1 MPIHK
6 LDIRISE
13 QIAAGEI
20 VENPASVVK
29 ELVENSL
36 DAGAKRIKVIFK
48 RGGLQEITVIDDGSG
63 IPAGE
68 VRLALER
75 HATSKISSLQDLQAI
90 CTLGFRG
97 EALPSIASVSR
108 MSISTRHRNEETGRY
123 IFLEGGVE
131 KETKEIGFP
140 PGTRITVK
148 DLFYNT
154 PARLKFL
161 KGVASEAGKISRIIH
176 LLALSRPDTAFSLI
190 KQNEVILELPGDGK
204 LLNVITKIFGNDL
217 ARELVPLHFESAEF
231 ILKGYVSNPAYSRN
245 SRNYQLFYINGRY
258 IRSQLIQKALDRSFA
273 GIVTSKRYPVAFL
286 FLDIAPE
293 NLDVNV
299 HPSKIEVRF
308 HQEERVRLFLEQSL
322 KEAFTPAY
330 FLPIV
335 YKQNIRDKD
344 TSPEITA
351 KQDIKEDFHPEDT
364 IKTVKDNSYHDYTRR
379 NLQLQVAESRIPFSE
394 KNIINSAL
402 SAEPFTERCFDGLI
416 KGQLFSTYIA
426 VQKEDKLIFID
437 QHAAHERVIWEK
449 LQQRKQ
455 KEEKEQYIQE
465 ILPLA
470 VELPLQIADTV
481 KDKLALLRELGLEME
496 QFGNNT
502 VIIRAVPF
510 FLRDIITA
518 ELILDILEEV
528 SDPDLTGGE
537 FQKEILLSLS
547 CKAAIKANEH
557 LTIEE
562 ISSLLA
568 QLEKCKN
575 PFFCPHGRPV
585 AIKIEKYDIEKHFKR
600 RG

>member
-6 LDIRISE
+6 LDTRISE
-13 QIAAGEI
+13 QIAAGEV

-97 EALPSIASVSR
+97 EALPSIASVSK
-108 MSISTRHRNEETGRY
+108 MSISTRHRSEETGRY
-123 IFLEGGVE
+123 IFLEGGIE

-161 KGVASEAGKISRIIH
+161 KGVASEAGKISRVIH

-204 LLNVITKIFGNDL
+204 LLNVISKIFGNDL

-231 ILKGYVSNPAYSRN
+231 ILNGYISNPAYSRN

-258 IRSQLIQKALDRSFA
+258 VRSQLIQKALDRSFTS
-273 GIVTSKRYPVAFL
+273 IVTSKRYPVAFL
-286 FLDIAPE
+286 YLDIAPE

-330 FLPIV
+330 FLPMV
-335 YKQNIRDKD
+335 QKQKIRDKD
-344 TSPEITA
+344 ISPEITA
-351 KQDIKEDFHPEDT
+351 KRDIKEGFQPEDT
-364 IKTVKDNSYHDYTRR
+364 DKDNSYHDDTRR
-379 NLQLQVAESRIPFSE
+379 NLQLQVAESRIPFPE
-394 KNIINSAL
+394 KNIINSTL

-416 KGQLFSTYIA
+416 KGQVFSTYIA

-437 QHAAHERVIWEK
+437 QHAAHERVIWEE
-449 LQQRKQ
+449 LQQQKE
-455 KEEKEQYIQE
+455 KEEKEQYIQK

-470 VELPLQIADTV
+470 VELPLQIAETV
-481 KDKLALLRELGLEME
+481 KDKLALLRDLGLEME

-518 ELILDILEEV
+518 ELMLDILEEV
-528 SDPDLTGGE
+528 ADPALTGRE

-547 CKAAIKANEH
+547 CKTAIKANEH

-585 AIKIEKYDIEKHFKR
+585 AIKIEKYDIEKYFKR

>member
-6 LDIRISE
+6 LDTRISE
-13 QIAAGEI
+13 QIAAGEV

-97 EALPSIASVSR
+97 EALPSIASVSK
-108 MSISTRHRNEETGRY
+108 MSISTRHRSEETGRY
-123 IFLEGGVE
+123 IFLEGGIE

-161 KGVASEAGKISRIIH
+161 KGVASEAGKISRVIH

-204 LLNVITKIFGNDL
+204 LLNVISKIFGNDL

-231 ILKGYVSNPAYSRN
+231 ILNGYISNPAYSRN

-258 IRSQLIQKALDRSFA
+258 VRSQLIQKALDRSFA
-273 GIVTSKRYPVAFL
+273 SIVTSKRYPVAFL
-286 FLDIAPE
+286 YLDIAPE

-330 FLPIV
+330 FLPMV
-335 YKQNIRDKD
+335 QKQKIRDKD
-344 TSPEITA
+344 ISPEITA
-351 KQDIKEDFHPEDT
+351 KRDIKEGFQPEDT
-364 IKTVKDNSYHDYTRR
+364 DKDNSYHDDTRR
-379 NLQLQVAESRIPFSE
+379 NLQLQVAESRIPFPE
-394 KNIINSAL
+394 KNIINSTL

-416 KGQLFSTYIA
+416 KGQVFSTYIA

-437 QHAAHERVIWEK
+437 QHAAHERVIWEE
-449 LQQRKQ
+449 LQQQKE
-455 KEEKEQYIQE
+455 KEEKEQYIQK

-470 VELPLQIADTV
+470 VELPLQIAETV
-481 KDKLALLRELGLEME
+481 KDKLALLRDLGLEME

-518 ELILDILEEV
+518 ELMLDILEEV
-528 SDPDLTGGE
+528 ADPALTGRE

-547 CKAAIKANEH
+547 CKTAIKANEH

-585 AIKIEKYDIEKHFKR
+585 AIKIEKYDIEKYFKR

>member
-6 LDIRISE
+6 LDTRISE
-13 QIAAGEI
+13 QIAAGEV

-131 KETKEIGFP
+131 KEIKEIGFP
-140 PGTRITVK
+140 AGTRITVK

-161 KGVASEAGKISRIIH
+161 KGVPSEAGKISRVIH

-204 LLNVITKIFGNDL
+204 LLNVISKIFGNDL

-258 IRSQLIQKALDRSFA
+258 VRNQLIQKALDRSFA
-273 GIVTSKRYPVAFL
+273 SIVTAKRYPVAFL
-286 FLDIAPE
+286 YLDIAPE

-308 HQEERVRLFLEQSL
+308 HQEERLRIFLEQSL

-335 YKQNIRDKD
+335 QKQKIRDKD
-344 TSPEITA
+344 TSREITA

-364 IKTVKDNSYHDYTRR
+364 VKDNSYYDYTQR
-379 NLQLQVAESRIPFSE
+379 NLQLQVAESRIPFPE

-402 SAEPFTERCFDGLI
+402 SAETFTERCFDCLI
-416 KGQLFSTYIA
+416 KGQIFSTYIA

-437 QHAAHERVIWEK
+437 QHAAHERIIWEK
-449 LQQRKQ
+449 LQQQKE

-470 VELPLQIADTV
+470 VELPLQIAETV
-481 KDKLALLRELGLEME
+481 KDKLELLRDLGLEME

-510 FLRDIITA
+510 FLREIITA
-518 ELILDILEEV
+518 ELMLDILEEV
-528 SDPDLTGGE
+528 SDPALTGRE

-547 CKAAIKANEH
+547 CKTAIKANEH

-562 ISSLLA
+562 INSLLA

-585 AIKIEKYDIEKHFKR
+585 AIKIEKYDIEKYFKR

>member
-1 MPIHK
+1 
-6 LDIRISE
+6 
-13 QIAAGEI
+13 
-20 VENPASVVK
+20 
-29 ELVENSL
+29 
-36 DAGAKRIKVIFK
+36 
-48 RGGLQEITVIDDGSG
+48 
-63 IPAGE
+63 
-68 VRLALER
+68 
-75 HATSKISSLQDLQAI
+75 
-90 CTLGFRG
+90 
-97 EALPSIASVSR
+97 
-108 MSISTRHRNEETGRY
+108 
-123 IFLEGGVE
+123 
-131 KETKEIGFP
+131 
-140 PGTRITVK
+140 
-148 DLFYNT
+148 
-154 PARLKFL
+154 
-161 KGVASEAGKISRIIH
+161 
-176 LLALSRPDTAFSLI
+176 
-190 KQNEVILELPGDGK
+190 
-204 LLNVITKIFGNDL
+204 
-217 ARELVPLHFESAEF
+217 
-231 ILKGYVSNPAYSRN
+231 
-245 SRNYQLFYINGRY
+245 
-258 IRSQLIQKALDRSFA
+258 

>member
-190 KQNEVILELPGDGK
+190 KQNEVILELPGEGK
-204 LLNVITKIFGNDL
+204 LLNVISIIFGNDL

-402 SAEPFTERCFDGLI
+402 SAEPFTGRCFDGLI
-416 KGQLFSTYIA
+416 KGQVFSTYIA
-426 VQKEDKLIFID
+426 VQKEDKLILID

-528 SDPDLTGGE
+528 SDPALTEGE

-547 CKAAIKANEH
+547 CKTAIKANEH

-562 ISSLLA
+562 INSLLA